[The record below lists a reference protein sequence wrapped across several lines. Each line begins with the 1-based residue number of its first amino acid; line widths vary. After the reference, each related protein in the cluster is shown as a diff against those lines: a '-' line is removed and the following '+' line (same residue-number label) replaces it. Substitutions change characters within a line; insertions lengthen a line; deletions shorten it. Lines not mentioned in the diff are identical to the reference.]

1 MRKMRRGQIMM
12 EYVVLATLIFAVLCG
27 TVTGIVVAHRAGSS
41 MWRGLG
47 WGIAVGVVSPLA
59 LGAFALLLPAG
70 LKCIIWVCAGGVLIS
85 RVVLGIL
92 QAVVIGMIKL
102 GVVFARTLLFGGLLR
117 PFSTNGTDAVYHRIG
132 KDAFFR
138 LSKRDTDESHNDSSA
153 KCRVSTSVTEV
164 YFVTNWRLRN
174 HWTMQPNI
182 PQKILKRFIKIFDAV
197 VPEMQALAREKY
209 GFAQEQ
215 WSDWSIV
222 FVNSTLAEEPS
233 IARKLKGV
241 PIELVYKVA
250 AAFCKESGK

>member
-92 QAVVIGMIKL
+92 QAVVIGMINL
-102 GVVFARTLLFGGLLR
+102 VLCLPARCCLVDCCDLF
-117 PFSTNGTDAVYHRIG
+117 PQ
-132 KDAFFR
+132 
-138 LSKRDTDESHNDSSA
+138 
-153 KCRVSTSVTEV
+153 TELML
-164 YFVTNWRLRN
+164 Y
-174 HWTMQPNI
+174 I
-182 PQKILKRFIKIFDAV
+182 
-197 VPEMQALAREKY
+197 
-209 GFAQEQ
+209 
-215 WSDWSIV
+215 
-222 FVNSTLAEEPS
+222 
-233 IARKLKGV
+233 
-241 PIELVYKVA
+241 IE
-250 AAFCKESGK
+250 